1 MTSNISC
8 ISISLTPTD
17 SHATCALLV
26 ECASLR
32 SNEPATMLSRKS
44 KDKAIKEGIVG
55 KYVKIETPPATGENP
70 I

>member
-1 MTSNISC
+1 
-8 ISISLTPTD
+8 
-17 SHATCALLV
+17 
-26 ECASLR
+26 
-32 SNEPATMLSRKS
+32 MLSRKS